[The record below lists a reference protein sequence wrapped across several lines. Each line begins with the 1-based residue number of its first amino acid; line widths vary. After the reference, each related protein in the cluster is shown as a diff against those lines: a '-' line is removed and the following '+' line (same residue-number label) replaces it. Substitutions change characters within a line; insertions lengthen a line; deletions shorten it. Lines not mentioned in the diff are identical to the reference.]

1 VLKELDRNEL
11 VRWGPKQVVIIAE
24 CEPDTLSNNPV
35 DYDPSKLAI
44 PTGEFG
50 FTSEFTR
57 YDDPLTGTPA
67 EIPVPAATGHGPP
80 ANSAAPPAPRP
91 SPPPTPPAPGPP
103 LSPPPT
109 APATAADLDPSTPAS
124 RRTRERLLER
134 ERAALTRE
142 NGELETE
149 IRRLR
154 TANSELRR
162 DLATTETTIAGFGDV
177 EAKLH
182 AQIAALQEK
191 VASLAARN
199 HELTTKNDELVAQ
212 NYEDRHKVQA
222 AQAEAERADARAQEA
237 EHQAAATSAE
247 LLRVQ
252 QELEAALATPPD
264 ERLKDRIAL
273 LEAENH
279 DLEARLKRTQRELT
293 EEAAAAREMGADV
306 RDSQDRILEL
316 EARLDLTHVNELIEL
331 IGTGRRLIENT
342 LTCGCRIAV
351 IVDQRHL
358 AAGVPSLHRLLRV
371 TEIDPHE
378 PLTLITTQPGSTR
391 SERRAQN
398 GNRNRGGKKR

>member
-1 VLKELDRNEL
+1 LAPLISQYTVYLYIREHGTRNQPDGPIILSAKGRKTITAVIATGLQATINREREVGLVLKELDRNEL

-191 VASLAARN
+191 VASPK
-199 HELTTKNDELVAQ
+199 TT
-212 NYEDRHKVQA
+212 RTGTRFRRPRPRPS
-222 AQAEAERADARAQEA
+222 ERTPEPRKPSIKPPPPAPSS
-237 EHQAAATSAE
+237 SASNRSWRRPWPLRQTNGSRTE
-247 LLRVQ
+247 LLCWKPKTTTWR
-252 QELEAALATPPD
+252 PD
-264 ERLKDRIAL
+264 SSAPN
-273 LEAENH
+273 A
-279 DLEARLKRTQRELT
+279 
-293 EEAAAAREMGADV
+293 
-306 RDSQDRILEL
+306 S
-316 EARLDLTHVNELIEL
+316 
-331 IGTGRRLIENT
+331 
-342 LTCGCRIAV
+342 
-351 IVDQRHL
+351 
-358 AAGVPSLHRLLRV
+358 
-371 TEIDPHE
+371 
-378 PLTLITTQPGSTR
+378 
-391 SERRAQN
+391 
-398 GNRNRGGKKR
+398 